1 MKRYFFD
8 VISQAGSAYDYR
20 GREFPSPEQAY
31 QMAELMA
38 LDLQLCPPGE
48 WAASSINVR
57 DSFGTEFFTMRVQPP
72 ELQAA

>member
-8 VISQAGSAYDYR
+8 VISQSGSEYDYR
-20 GREFPSPEQAY
+20 GREFPTPEQAF

-38 LDLQLCPPGE
+38 LDLQLCPKGD

-57 DSFGTEFFTMRVQPP
+57 DSYGTEFFSTRVHPP
-72 ELQAA
+72 ELAAA